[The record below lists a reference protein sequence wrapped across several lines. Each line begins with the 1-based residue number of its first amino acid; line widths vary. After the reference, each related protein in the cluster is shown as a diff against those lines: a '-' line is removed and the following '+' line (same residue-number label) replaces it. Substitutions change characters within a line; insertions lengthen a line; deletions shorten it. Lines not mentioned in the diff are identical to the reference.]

1 MKQRTDIFASILT
14 IWLSEMDAPPKF
26 EECAPTYSKVLFMTY
41 LAIWQKQNDIV
52 KSGRVCQNVGKITNF
67 RLLSHVEVPLYL
79 T

>member
-67 RLLSHVEVPLYL
+67 RLLSHVKVLLYL